1 MIKKVFMMFVW
12 VALMALPT
20 MAQTFGTQKKEQPNA
35 VFQSTS
41 ALQGSGSQYSAN
53 PMLNAD
59 GTASYDGVSASAPS
73 GPRHAKMDNNP
84 NPDVGGDGNT
94 PTPLGDAVLPLVL
107 LVLAYAGYKVRV
119 RREGLSQ

>member
-1 MIKKVFMMFVW
+1 MMFVW
-12 VALMALPT
+12 VALIALPT

-59 GTASYDGVSASAPS
+59 GTASYNGVSASAPS

-84 NPDVGGDGNT
+84 NPDVGGGGN
-94 PTPLGDAVLPLVL
+94 TPLGDVVLPLVM
-107 LVLAYAGYKVRV
+107 LAGAYLFWRA
-119 RREGLSQ
+119 RRRRGLSQ

>member
-20 MAQTFGTQKKEQPNA
+20 MAQTFETQKKEQPNA

-73 GPRHAKMDNNP
+73 GPRHAKMEGNNP

-94 PTPLGDAVLPLVL
+94 PIGDAVLPLL
-107 LVLAYAGYKVRV
+107 FMSLTFGMFIYF
-119 RREGLSQ
+119 RRKQTLKS

>member
-20 MAQTFGTQKKEQPNA
+20 MAQTFGTQKIEQPNT

-59 GTASYDGVSASAPS
+59 GTASYNGVSASAPS
-73 GPRHAKMDNNP
+73 GPRHAKMNNP
-84 NPDVGGDGNT
+84 NPDVGGEGNT
-94 PTPLGDAVLPLVL
+94 PIGDAVLPLL
-107 LVLAYAGYKVRV
+107 FMSLTFCGYLYLRHKR
-119 RREGLSQ
+119 SAA

>member
-1 MIKKVFMMFVW
+1 MIKKVFMMFVG

-20 MAQTFGTQKKEQPNA
+20 MAQTFETQKIEQPNA

-59 GTASYDGVSASAPS
+59 GTASYNGAAASTPS
-73 GPRHAKMDNNP
+73 GPRHAKMNNP
-84 NPDVGGDGNT
+84 NPGVEGEGND
-94 PTPLGDAVLPLVL
+94 PIGDAVLPLML
-107 LVLAYAGYKVRV
+107 CACAFLIYRAY
-119 RREGLSQ
+119 RRRSVKE

>member
-1 MIKKVFMMFVW
+1 MFVW

-20 MAQTFGTQKKEQPNA
+20 MAQTFGTQKKEQPSA

-59 GTASYDGVSASAPS
+59 GTASYNGVSASAPS
-73 GPRHAKMDNNP
+73 GPRHAKMEGNNNP

-94 PTPLGDAVLPLVL
+94 PTPLGDAVIPLL
-107 LVLAYAGYKVRV
+107 FMSLAFCGYLYLRHKRS
-119 RREGLSQ
+119 EA